1 MSGSVF
7 TLSCTLFVGK
17 NKKVNKRCKKSGC
30 HKYHNIFCTNKVWL
44 MCRKR
49 GRFWGG
55 EESFSEVEK
64 ILKSA
69 LAEAQG
75 FLKVALFGKQDFA

>member
-1 MSGSVF
+1 
-7 TLSCTLFVGK
+7 
-17 NKKVNKRCKKSGC
+17 
-30 HKYHNIFCTNKVWL
+30 

>member
-7 TLSCTLFVGK
+7 TLSCTLFVAK
-17 NKKVNKRCKKSGC
+17 NKKVNKRCKNRVVTHISL
-30 HKYHNIFCTNKVWL
+30 FCTNKVWL